1 MVSISL
7 VGVSFVTADAQTAAD
22 HIVLLGAAAL
32 ASTEGISM
40 GRLLTGG

>member
-7 VGVSFVTADAQTAAD
+7 VGVSFVTADAQTAD